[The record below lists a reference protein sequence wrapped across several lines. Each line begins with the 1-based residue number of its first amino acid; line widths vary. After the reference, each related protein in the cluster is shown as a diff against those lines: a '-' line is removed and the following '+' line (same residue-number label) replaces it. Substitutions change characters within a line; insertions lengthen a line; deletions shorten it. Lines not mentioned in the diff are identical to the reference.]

1 MGRDSHKNLTR
12 ATVTYIHVQ
21 CSFLVGEGPTVILRA
36 IGYLV
41 FYKKIIILIGAKGIY
56 FSSMFICLLFLL

>member
-12 ATVTYIHVQ
+12 ATVTYTHVQ

-36 IGYLV
+36 IGY
-41 FYKKIIILIGAKGIY
+41 ILIGAKGIY